1 LFILLKSFFEDG
13 RMVMEGELEV
23 LVREAQFAVAFTGA
37 GVSTLS
43 GLRDFRGK
51 NGLYQDFDA
60 QKIFDLD
67 VFADDPSF
75 YYRHTR
81 DFIYGLG
88 DKKPALVH
96 QVLAR
101 WEEEGWLKAV
111 ITQNVDYLHQR
122 AGSRR
127 VVEIH
132 GSPAVHHCRSCGAAE
147 SFETIRDRLASGET
161 VPRCRCGGVF
171 KPDITFFGEGLPP
184 AAWKEAETLAR
195 RADLMLVL
203 GTSLTVHPAAALPEL
218 CVRSGGK
225 MVLVNDQPTPLD
237 DLAWKRY
244 GDLEA
249 AFSSKETL

>member
-1 LFILLKSFFEDG
+1 MLS
-13 RMVMEGELEV
+13 ELEGW
-23 LVREAQFAVAFTGA
+23 VRSAGYPVAFTGA

-67 VFADDPSF
+67 VFAADPSF

-81 DFIYGLG
+81 DFIYGLE

-96 QVLAR
+96 RVLAR
-101 WEEEGWLKAV
+101 WEAEGWLKAV

-122 AGSRR
+122 AGSLR
-127 VVEIH
+127 VVEVH
-132 GSPAVHHCRSCGAAE
+132 GSPALHHCRSCGASA
-147 SFETIRDRLASGET
+147 SFETIRDRLAAGET
-161 VPRCRCGGVF
+161 VPRCTCAGVF

-184 AAWKEAETLAR
+184 AAWAEAEALAR

-203 GTSLTVHPAAALPEL
+203 GTSLTVYPAAGLPEL
-218 CVRSGGK
+218 CARSGGK
-225 MVLVNDQPTPLD
+225 LILVNDQPTPLD
-237 DLAWKRY
+237 QLAWKQFA
-244 GDLEA
+244 DLEA
-249 AFSSKETL
+249 TFT